1 MVAPGHGDALSVA
14 AITTRESETI
24 FVTPLQESAGGVIAP
39 PFAALV
45 IGGSVGG
52 LAAAHELRAIGA
64 DITVFERSVDR
75 TQPRGAG
82 IVMQPEVESLL
93 GRLGRSVPSVS
104 VLLRERQ
111 QLHRDG
117 RLSRYAAPQWMTA
130 WDTLYSALREPL
142 PDGCYRLDSELASL
156 RVAGDDVRAA
166 FTAGQHESG
175 NFVVGADGAGS
186 TVRSLLDIPGVARY
200 SGYVAF
206 RGLES
211 EVGLPSHLVEL
222 LAERFT
228 MFAVPGLQLLCY
240 LVPGAGGELE
250 PGSRRVNW
258 VWYVNTAESKL
269 PWLLTGNSGRR
280 FDHFVPPGELTSDAL
295 ARLHALGHEQLPPQ
309 FAELVGHSNVFMQ
322 PVFDV
327 PPATM
332 TGDHAVVIG
341 DAAGTVRPHTASGT
355 SKAFGDAADLARAI
369 RGADSHGELP
379 RMLKQWEAR
388 RLSHLN
394 AVARNGIRLAAQ
406 CSLGVAGPQFLSAIR
421 RAG

>member
-1 MVAPGHGDALSVA
+1 MIKS
-14 AITTRESETI
+14 
-24 FVTPLQESAGGVIAP
+24 
-39 PFAALV
+39 PFTALV

-52 LAAAHELRAIGA
+52 LAAAHELSSIGA
-64 DITVFERSVDR
+64 EVTVFERSVDR

-82 IVMQPEVESLL
+82 IVMQPEVEALL

-117 RLSRYAAPQWMTA
+117 SFSRYDAPQWMTA

-142 PDGCYRLDSELASL
+142 PVGGYHLDSELASV
-156 RVAGDDVRAA
+156 RVDGDDVTAA
-166 FTAGQHESG
+166 FTAGHHASG
-175 NFVVGADGAGS
+175 NFVVGADGVGS
-186 TVRSLLDIPGVARY
+186 TVRSQLNIPGAATY

-206 RGLES
+206 RGLEP
-211 EVGLPSHLVEL
+211 EADLPTHLVEL

-240 LVPGAGGELE
+240 LVPGACGELE
-250 PGSRRVNW
+250 AGSRRVNW
-258 VWYVNTAESKL
+258 VWYVNTAVANL

-280 FDHFVPPGELTSDAL
+280 FDHFVPPGELTVEAIARLTAL
-295 ARLHALGHEQLPPQ
+295 AHDQLPPQ
-309 FAELVGHSNVFMQ
+309 FVELVEHSGVFMQ

-332 TGDHAVVIG
+332 AGDHAVLIG

-355 SKAFGDAADLARAI
+355 SKAFGDAADLARTI
-369 RGADSHGELP
+369 HGAQSYGELP
-379 RMLKQWEAR
+379 RMLKQWEAH
-388 RLSHLN
+388 RLSHLT
-394 AVARNGIRLAAQ
+394 AVARHGIRLATQ
-406 CSLGVAGPQFLSAIR
+406 SSLGVGGPDFLSESR
-421 RAG
+421 KAG